1 MIKAAVLGSP
11 IAHSLSPLLH
21 KSAYEILGIEGDYS
35 AIDVPAPTLSDF
47 LDRCLNE
54 GWDGFNLTMPL
65 KETVFESGVVTFDE
79 SATRIRS
86 ANTLVRSGNG
96 FQASSTDMTAFD
108 RLLRDTPVDRTAI
121 IGGGGTA
128 RAAIGALADRA
139 RSIDLIV
146 RTPGRVDMA
155 RAIAPK
161 VNFEIK
167 KMDAALEGYDLV
179 INTTPQG
186 AADHFASRLKDV
198 SALYFECLYQPW
210 PTELSFAWKE
220 LGGATLNGIDL
231 LVEQALDAISLIT
244 GEIFDYDLMRTRL
257 LTVAMERL
265 SAQSSD

>member
-21 KSAYEILGIEGDYS
+21 NTAYEILGIEGEYS
-35 AIDVPAPTLSDF
+35 ALDLPSPALSDF
-47 LDRCLNE
+47 LDRSLNE

-79 SATRIRS
+79 SAKRIRS
-86 ANTLVRSGNG
+86 ANNLVRSGNG
-96 FQASSTDMTAFD
+96 FQASSTDMTAFA

-139 RSIDLIV
+139 QSIDLIL
-146 RTPGRVDMA
+146 RTPGRAEIA
-155 RAIAPK
+155 RGIAPK
-161 VNFEIK
+161 VHFEVK
-167 KMDAALEGYDLV
+167 NMDTALEAYDLI
-179 INTTPQG
+179 INTTPAG
-186 AADHFASRLKDV
+186 AADHFAARLTDV
-198 SALYFECLYQPW
+198 SALYFESLYQPW

-244 GEIFDYDLMRTRL
+244 GEVFDYDLMRTRL
-257 LTVAMERL
+257 LAVAIERL
-265 SAQSSD
+265 SSQPS